1 MKKVPGA
8 AKVCGGR
15 HVLKAM
21 QSTAIAGLMLSLA
34 GLTHAQ
40 QAFGPLSGTGDT
52 RHPQMGWVA
61 RVAETPKTKRR
72 AGEAP
77 EEEPPQEEDS
87 QAQD

>member
-1 MKKVPGA
+1 M
-8 AKVCGGR
+8 R
-15 HVLKAM
+15 

-61 RVAETPKTKRR
+61 E
-72 AGEAP
+72 AGEP
-77 EEEPPQEEDS
+77 EVDNALTTDERI
-87 QAQD
+87 AIG